1 MAESSGVNGV
11 CVLCM
16 CERVSLGEANAVR
29 VGRLPQGGGQ
39 WGQRCMYV
47 CVCVCEESV

>member
-47 CVCVCEESV
+47 CVCV